1 MVENIKSFRHGD
13 KYLVEIDIQESS
25 IVQELSKSSISGKC
39 IFAHGE
45 DGHNHILYG
54 KIKSLKHNKEIKTI
68 QVLEDAQ
75 LKHED
80 INGHGDHLPYVV
92 PAGLYKVVTERSYNI
107 FMNEIRLARD

>member
-1 MVENIKSFRHGD
+1 MEKKSFRHGD
-13 KYLVEIDIQESS
+13 KYLVEIQDQSEIM
-25 IVQELSKSSISGKC
+25 QELSRVPISNKC

-45 DGHNHILYG
+45 DGHHHVLYA
-54 KIKSLKHNKEIKTI
+54 KTKSLKHNKEIRTI

-80 INGHGDHLPYVV
+80 IKGHGDHLPYVV
-92 PAGLYKVVTERSYNI
+92 PAGLYRVVTERSYNI